1 MLGHG
6 TKFIN
11 GATPS
16 KLEKPDPAGQIHVT
30 FNENGVEKTE

>member
-1 MLGHG
+1 MANKIGKHMLDHG

-16 KLEKPDPAGQIHVT
+16 KLERPDPAG
-30 FNENGVEKTE
+30 

>member
-1 MLGHG
+1 MANRIGDHMKNHG

-16 KLEKPDPAGQIHVT
+16 KLEKPD
-30 FNENGVEKTE
+30 ENG